1 MNSGVFARFNMNDY
15 MSSMDVD
22 SVQNEILT
30 RSSSMGRPSAKSIYQ
45 QRKQYAQSL
54 TKLDSTIQHRVEH
67 LLTCDLDSDL
77 RTVNDCLTRLHSLTA
92 EGRVWGQDLIL
103 QVNNGEMLLNDVETR
118 DSLERVPLQSV
129 ESCHS
134 VLGGSTYNSLLS
146 ITVQNPQ
153 KSIVFLFQ
161 CDELPADVLQR
172 KLEAALSQCKGNR
185 ESRDNIRSNLETVL
199 SQSLVQPTPGGRT
212 PTLDYPSRGSS
223 RNETPILERRRF
235 DLEPPQTFR
244 PPPATQTTE
253 INQDI
258 DILNHTLADIE
269 IFIGKLNTNNN
280 KKKRGKSVVPE
291 SEFIDCL
298 QKIKYSF
305 NILGKVKDD
314 MQQPSAPDLIHI
326 LMTTVPTVLSQCPR
340 KNVAPT
346 VVSPL
351 LTQKALTLLSSCVT
365 EKERNLWQSLGD
377 AWQRTRAD
385 WPNGKNVPPY
395 IPEFSDGWI
404 PSKIPDEM
412 PPREDQAQFP
422 PEEQTPPINRR
433 SQMLIMRVLH
443 DFEARN
449 SRELSVK
456 KGDSVEVLD
465 QSRQWWMVQNYRQE
479 RGFIPSNILESGEE
493 AQVPVHS
500 LSLQPSSRPE
510 EVTAW
515 LQEKDFSTIT
525 VRCLGVLRGSQLLGL
540 SREELKAVC
549 PEEGGRVYT
558 QLNEVRAALRI

>member
-1 MNSGVFARFNMNDY
+1 MIHLPDALLIGRFRASTTARHTVGTKGTAAFNRYRIYNKGTLPATVNRYSWRVCSFHLTSSLVLSPHPPSY
-15 MSSMDVD
+15 MIQYILNFSLSPPPLPTPPVSSPLL
-22 SVQNEILT
+22 SLH
-30 RSSSMGRPSAKSIYQ
+30 P
-45 QRKQYAQSL
+45 SL
-54 TKLDSTIQHRVEH
+54 T
-67 LLTCDLDSDL
+67 
-77 RTVNDCLTRLHSLTA
+77 
-92 EGRVWGQDLIL
+92 
-103 QVNNGEMLLNDVETR
+103 
-118 DSLERVPLQSV
+118 
-129 ESCHS
+129 
-134 VLGGSTYNSLLS
+134 
-146 ITVQNPQ
+146 
-153 KSIVFLFQ
+153 
-161 CDELPADVLQR
+161 
-172 KLEAALSQCKGNR
+172 
-185 ESRDNIRSNLETVL
+185 
-199 SQSLVQPTPGGRT
+199 
-212 PTLDYPSRGSS
+212 
-223 RNETPILERRRF
+223 
-235 DLEPPQTFR
+235 
-244 PPPATQTTE
+244 
-253 INQDI
+253 
-258 DILNHTLADIE
+258 
-269 IFIGKLNTNNN
+269 
-280 KKKRGKSVVPE
+280 GKSVVPE